1 MGGPF
6 EGNFVAGHAVAA
18 SAAVV
23 LSSSLA
29 HPLDTLKTLV
39 QVGAGSKQKLGFS
52 QVLDRVRSVSGISGL
67 YNGLGWSTM
76 AKFSGTGA
84 RFGVFEILSAFYKDG
99 REDTYVYVSEAM
111 LAGIAAGAV
120 EAVVRTPFELLKH
133 RKQTASTSK
142 SNILRTVKSMPDSIS
157 IISKLLPRY
166 TPDVKAWSDTVGL
179 LSSLPAKHSNLDPAL
194 KRYPWLL
201 TGSGRPPLA
210 SFVNGPSDIISLE
223 GWNAMWRGLRAGIAR
238 DCFYGGFFF
247 AVWQFLHIGMLTW
260 KALHLAPS
268 PRSINEVGPVS
279 PLASS
284 LAAGFSG
291 AVAAAASHPFDT
303 AKTRSQC
310 IVVPKY
316 ISMERKFLKWK
327 ASGIWI
333 ERVTGL
339 SPADRNLLLR
349 GIGLRMACSG
359 VASFTLV
366 ASYLF
371 AIKQLL

>member
-1 MGGPF
+1 MGSPF
-6 EGNFVAGHAVAA
+6 EGNFVAGHAAAA
-18 SAAVV
+18 SVAFV
-23 LSSSLA
+23 LSSSLT
-29 HPLDTLKTLV
+29 HPLDTLKTLL
-39 QVGAGSKQKLGFS
+39 QVGAGPKQKLSIS
-52 QVLDRVRSVSGISGL
+52 QVLDRARSVSGIAGL

-76 AKFSGTGA
+76 AMVSGMGA
-84 RFGVFEILSAFYKDG
+84 RFGVFEILSAFYTDG

-111 LAGIAAGAV
+111 LAGIAAGAI
-120 EAVVRTPFELLKH
+120 EAVVRTPSELVKH
-133 RKQTASTSK
+133 RKQAASTSN
-142 SNILRTVKSMPDSIS
+142 SSILRTIKSWPDSTS
-157 IISKLLPRY
+157 IVSKFLPRY
-166 TPDVKAWSDTVGL
+166 TSDVKAWSHTVGL
-179 LSSLPAKHSNLDPAL
+179 LSSLPTNHSNLDAAL
-194 KRYPWLL
+194 KLYPWML

-210 SFVNGPSDIISLE
+210 SFVNGPSDIVSLE
-223 GWNAMWRGLRAGIAR
+223 GWSALWRGLRAGIAR

-260 KALHLAPS
+260 KALDMVPP

-291 AVAAAASHPFDT
+291 VVAAAASHPFDT
-303 AKTRSQC
+303 AKTRLQC
-310 IVVPKY
+310 IVEPKY

-327 ASGIWI
+327 ASGNWI
-333 ERVTGL
+333 ERVAGL

-366 ASYLF
+366 ATYLL
-371 AIKQLL
+371 AVKHLL